1 MTSKVQKIKHISLS
15 TGLIV
20 FPTAII
26 NSTPLQCTI
35 CTKDICDPS
44 KVANSDPDGNVNIY
58 WLKNYCTFDPE
69 AVDQFLLYFPYV
81 LLIVAILLFL
91 IERAFNT
98 MFNANKELEIFH
110 NLLVEES
117 IIKDDEDLDDGKQ
130 PVGKEDTE
138 IDSDKLAFMVS
149 QGSSSNYFR
158 SYTIR
163 TISELIV
170 ASALFM

>member
-110 NLLVEES
+110 NLLVEKS
-117 IIKDDEDLDDGKQ
+117 ILKDDEKFD
-130 PVGKEDTE
+130 VTE
-138 IDSDKLAFMVS
+138 IDSDKLVFVVS
-149 QGSSSNYFR
+149 QGSSSNYYR
-158 SYTIR
+158 SYLIR
-163 TISELIV
+163 TISELLV
-170 ASALFM
+170 AAGLFM